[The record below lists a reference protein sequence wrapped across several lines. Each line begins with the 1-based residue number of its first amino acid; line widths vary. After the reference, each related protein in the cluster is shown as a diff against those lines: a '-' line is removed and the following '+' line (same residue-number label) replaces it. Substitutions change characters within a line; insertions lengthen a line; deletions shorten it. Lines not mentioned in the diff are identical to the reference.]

1 MTLLIVSFLAGVL
14 TILAPCILPL
24 LPVVVGGSLGRDGG
38 RGSLRRPLI
47 VTLSLALSIILFTLL
62 LKAGTLLLG
71 VPAQVWQVI
80 SGGIIVLFGLSL
92 LFPKIWEEIMIA
104 SRFQARSNQLLAKTT
119 KERGITGDILL
130 GAALGPVFSSCSPT
144 FALIVAT
151 VLPVSFGEGLVY
163 LAAYAIGLSAVLL
176 LVIVAGQSVVKK
188 FRFALNSEGWFNR
201 VIGIIFV
208 FVGVLLIFGIDKKI
222 QTYVLDQGWYDPISG
237 IEEALR
243 R

>member
-1 MTLLIVSFLAGVL
+1 MTLLIISFLAGVL

-24 LPVVVGGSLGRDGG
+24 LPVVVGGSLSHDGPKA
-38 RGSLRRPLI
+38 SLRRPLI
-47 VTLSLALSIILFTLL
+47 ITVSLAASIVLFTLL

-71 VPAQVWQVI
+71 VPTQVWQAL
-80 SGGIIVLFGLSL
+80 SGGIVVLFGLSL
-92 LFPKIWEEIMIA
+92 LFPRVWEEIMIA
-104 SRFQARSNQLLAKTT
+104 TRLQARSNQLLATT
-119 KERGITGDILL
+119 TRRRGVIGDVLL

-163 LAAYAIGLSAVLL
+163 LAAYVVGLSSVLL
-176 LVIVAGQSVVKK
+176 LVVLIGQSLVKR
-188 FRFALNSEGWFNR
+188 FRFALNPEGWFNR
-201 VIGIIFV
+201 SVGAIFV
-208 FVGVLLIFGIDKKI
+208 VVGAFLIFGIDKKI

-243 R
+243 